1 VAQKLLNPVLFKNS
15 KYRAV
20 EGLLNKLFKE
30 LLDKTVAEVLYP
42 RIDEIENEELLDLLG
57 RQFHIEGWELA
68 KTVEEK
74 RRLVKSA
81 IELHRYKGTP
91 YAIKKVLEALGLVGE
106 VKEWFKYGGKPY
118 RFKIDLS
125 SVNQEITPELRDK
138 LMELINEYKNERSW
152 LEEIALSYLARGS
165 VYWTAGNL
173 GEQTALTEFQKE
185 FIQIATGPTY
195 WSSGCLGEQTA
206 VGRFEQ

>member
-1 VAQKLLNPVLFKNS
+1 MIKKLLPPS
-15 KYRAV
+15 
-20 EGLLNKLFKE
+20 LNQKPFKE
-30 LLDKTVAEVLYP
+30 IAEALDIQLQKVWEELVNVLIYP
-42 RIDEIENEELLDLLG
+42 RIDEIEDEELLDLLG
-57 RQFHIEGWELA
+57 WQFHIEGWELA
-68 KTVEEK
+68 KTIEEK

-106 VKEWFKYGGKPY
+106 VKEWFQYGGKPY

-125 SVNQEITPELRDK
+125 SVNREITPGLRDK
-138 LMELINEYKNERSW
+138 LIELINEYKNERSW

-165 VYWTAGNL
+165 VYWAAGNL

-185 FIQIATGPTY
+185 FTQVALGTTY
-195 WSSGCLGEQTA
+195 WTAGSLGEQSAT
-206 VGRFEQ
+206 GRFEQ